1 MSTVTF
7 GLCIILAVY
16 VVCWLAG
23 IIYDRWDAP

>member
-16 VVCWLAG
+16 VACWLAG
-23 IIYDRWDAP
+23 IIYDRWRT